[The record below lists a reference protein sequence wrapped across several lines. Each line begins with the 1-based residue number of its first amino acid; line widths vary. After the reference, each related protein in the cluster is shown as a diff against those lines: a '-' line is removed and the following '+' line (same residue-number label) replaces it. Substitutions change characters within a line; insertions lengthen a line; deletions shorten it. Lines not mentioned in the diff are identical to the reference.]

1 MKRLRILLV
10 LLACAALS
18 PVLRAQGPVK
28 TSRILAILT
37 IKPGVQRSEFAK
49 LMPDEVKATVRLYLD
64 GKISEWYAR
73 ADGKGVVFLMD
84 CATVEEAKTLT
95 SELPLDK
102 AGYAEF
108 TFMPLGPL
116 TPLHWLLGDAPG
128 QAAAAK

>member
-1 MKRLRILLV
+1 MK
-10 LLACAALS
+10 
-18 PVLRAQGPVK
+18 
-28 TSRILAILT
+28 TTRILAILT

-49 LMPDEVKATVRLYLD
+49 LMPDEVKATVRLYLE

-73 ADGKGVVFLMD
+73 GDGKGVVFLMD
-84 CATVEEAKTLT
+84 CATVDEAKALT
-95 SELPLDK
+95 AELPLDK

-128 QAAAAK
+128 QAAAK

>member
-1 MKRLRILLV
+1 MKRLLLV
-10 LLACAALS
+10 LLSFAFLS
-18 PVLRAQGPVK
+18 AGLHAQGPVK
-28 TSRILAILT
+28 TTRILAILT

-49 LMPDEVKATVRLYLD
+49 LMPDEVKATVRLYLE

-73 ADGKGVVFLMD
+73 GDGKGVVFLMD
-84 CATVEEAKTLT
+84 CATVDEAKALT
-95 SELPLDK
+95 AELPLDK

-128 QAAAAK
+128 QAAAK